1 MANETSR
8 KKRVVPAWLV
18 VVGTLF
24 IVIITGVLLFRILL
38 PQQWLQITGG
48 VDEAG
53 DGEAPFQI
61 AEVITLTS
69 VTTAEGSGV
78 VEPLQQATLSW
89 ETSGQVGGIH
99 VAIGDYVEADQIL
112 LSINPTSI
120 SQSIIQAQVDLIEAE
135 NALEDLVNTTALEVA
150 NAQNAIALARESLDE
165 AQDDYNSA
173 LSPAGE
179 ALYDA
184 VADAELALYQARTT
198 EQLNNV
204 NSSQQSL
211 PSARVAADQAY
222 RDLQALQAIWDDDV
236 GNQTELLKTRIENAT
251 AAFDSARANQN
262 AIELQIELDQET
274 QADTVAKAEEI
285 LTDDVA
291 NLNFALLGPDALKV
305 ETTATA
311 LTLART
317 ELADAKEKLTDLLDG
332 PDPDDVLAAQA
343 AILGAQMALDAL
355 YIRAPFAGEVIDIGY
370 RTGDLIGTSQFAAI
384 VATTDQ
390 LFLTMEVDEIKIA
403 PMQTGQAATLEFDAL
418 PGVSLM
424 GLVSQVGK
432 QGFSSAGIVVYNVD
446 VTLVET
452 HPQLRLGMTAEVQV
466 VTDVSDSAL
475 AIPLDSLRFDNEG
488 EYVLSIGPGG
498 QTRIN
503 VITGDIVGEYA
514 VLLSGDLDEG
524 QRIVMEARTN
534 TATGFGQFGPGRED
548 GRGGGVRF
556 GGDGD

>member
-24 IVIITGVLLFRILL
+24 IVLITGVLLFRILL
-38 PQQWLQITGG
+38 PQQWLQITRG
-48 VDEAG
+48 VDEAAQ
-53 DGEAPFQI
+53 DEAPFQI
-61 AEVITLTS
+61 AEVINVTA

-89 ETSGQVGGIH
+89 ETTGQVGGIH
-99 VAIGDYVEADQIL
+99 VAIGDFVEADQIL
-112 LSINPTSI
+112 LSINPKSI
-120 SQSIIQAQVDLIEAE
+120 SQSIFQAQVELIEAE
-135 NALEDLVNTTALEVA
+135 NALEDLGNTTALEVA
-150 NAQNAIALARESLDE
+150 NAQNAIALALETLDE
-165 AQDDYNSA
+165 AQDDYNAA

-184 VADAELALYQARTT
+184 VADAELALYQARTN
-198 EQLNNV
+198 EQLSNV
-204 NSSQQSL
+204 SSSQQSL
-211 PSARVAADQAY
+211 PSARATTDQAY
-222 RDLQALQAIWDDDV
+222 RELQALQAIWDDDI
-236 GNQTELLKTRIENAT
+236 GNQTEHLQTQIENAT
-251 AAFDSARANQN
+251 AAYDSARANQN
-262 AIELQIELDQET
+262 AIQLQIELDQET
-274 QADTVAKAEEI
+274 QADTVAKAEET
-285 LTDDVA
+285 LTDNVT

-305 ETTATA
+305 ETTAAA

-317 ELADAKEKLTDLLDG
+317 ELADAEEKLADLLDG
-332 PDPDDVLAAQA
+332 PDADDVLAAQA

-370 RTGDLIGTSQFAAI
+370 RTGDLIDEAQFAAI
-384 VATTDQ
+384 VATTGQ

-403 PMQTGQAATLEFDAL
+403 PMQTGQAASLEFDAL

-424 GLVSQVGK
+424 GLVSHIGK

-466 VTDVSDSAL
+466 VTDVSDTAL
-475 AIPLDSLRFDNEG
+475 AIPLDALRFDNEG
-488 EYVLSIGPGG
+488 EYVLSIARGD

-514 VLLSGDLDEG
+514 VLLSGDLEEG
-524 QRIVMEARTN
+524 QRVVLEARTN
-534 TATGFGQFGPGRED
+534 TATGFGQFGPGGEGE
-548 GRGGGVRF
+548 GRRGVRF
-556 GGDGD
+556 GGGGG

>member
-8 KKRVVPAWLV
+8 KKRVVPSWLV

-24 IVIITGVLLFRILL
+24 IVLITGVLLFRILL
-38 PQQWLQITGG
+38 PQQWLRITGG
-48 VDEAG
+48 ADEAG
-53 DGEAPFQI
+53 EGEAPFQI
-61 AEVITLTS
+61 AEVITITA

-78 VEPLQQATLSW
+78 VEPLQQATLLW
-89 ETSGQVGGIH
+89 ETTGQVGGIH
-99 VAIGDYVEADQIL
+99 VAIGDFVEADQIL
-112 LSINPTSI
+112 LSINPNSI

-135 NALEDLVNTTALEVA
+135 NALEDLVSTTALEVA
-150 NAQNAIALARESLDE
+150 NAQNAVAMALENLDE
-165 AQDDYNSA
+165 AQDDYNAA

-184 VADAELALYQARTT
+184 VADAELALYQARTN

-204 NSSQQSL
+204 SSSQQSL
-211 PSARVAADQAY
+211 PSARASADQAY
-222 RDLQALQAIWDDDV
+222 RELQALQAIWDDDV
-236 GNQTELLKTRIENAT
+236 GNQTELLKTQIENAT

-274 QADTVAKAEEI
+274 QADTVAKAEET
-285 LTDDVA
+285 LSDNVA
-291 NLNFALLGPDALKV
+291 NLNFALLGPDALKM
-305 ETTATA
+305 ETTAAA
-311 LTLART
+311 LTLAEA
-317 ELADAKEKLTDLLDG
+317 ELADAEEKLADLLDG
-332 PDPDDVLAAQA
+332 PDSDDVLAAQA
-343 AILGAQMALDAL
+343 AILAAQMALDAL

-370 RTGDLIGTSQFAAI
+370 RTGDLIDAEQFAAV

-390 LFLTMEVDEIKIA
+390 LFLRMEVDEIKIA
-403 PMQTGQAATLEFDAL
+403 PMQTGQAATLEIDAL
-418 PGVSLM
+418 PGVSLT
-424 GLVSQVGK
+424 GLVSQVGN

-475 AIPLDSLRFDNEG
+475 AIPLDALRFDNEG

-498 QTRIN
+498 QTRID

-514 VLLSGDLDEG
+514 VVLSGDLSEG
-524 QRIVMEARTN
+524 QRIMMEARTN
-534 TATGFGQFGPGRED
+534 TATGFGQFGGGGRDD
-548 GRGGGVRF
+548 GRGGGPF
-556 GGDGD
+556 GGGGE